1 MPRTVKEQ
9 SQKTLMKRKKSLRE
23 KLRPRL
29 LRLRQSK
36 SKIKLMQARLRSLQ
50 PNASVRWVTNLAHF
64 NRVKSQLASG
74 PAPPR
79 KTLAP
84 IGLTSTTRPFKTL
97 VA

>member
-1 MPRTVKEQ
+1 
-9 SQKTLMKRKKSLRE
+9 MKRKRSLRE
-23 KLRPRL
+23 MLRPRL
-29 LRLRQSK
+29 LRLKQRQ

-64 NRVKSQLASG
+64 NRVKSQPASG

-84 IGLTSTTRPFKTL
+84 IGLTSTTRPFRTL
-97 VA
+97 AA